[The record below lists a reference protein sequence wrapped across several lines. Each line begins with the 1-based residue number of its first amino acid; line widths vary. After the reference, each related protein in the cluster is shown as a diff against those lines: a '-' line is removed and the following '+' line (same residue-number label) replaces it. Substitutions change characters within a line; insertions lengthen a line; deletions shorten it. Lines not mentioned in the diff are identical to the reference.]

1 MPTLPGTSRRSSLE
15 AGSLGGAGAESGQ
28 DKTFRVNTCGPTS
41 ELVLEKFTFALCY
54 QAYGVKDWRISFSE
68 VDWRDDLVIEE
79 IRDMRLRNGSWT
91 ANRYRD
97 DISEPPIEG
106 GDDPVLIERQN
117 ITLWADLA
125 ALSKAAVAA
134 KSKGTSLDPTPQ
146 QLPTQPQVLQPPPEA
161 EDDPEDRLPGEHLA
175 EYIARKSN
183 WRAVYEQRRRVRVRS

>member
-1 MPTLPGTSRRSSLE
+1 MVPTHN
-15 AGSLGGAGAESGQ
+15 
-28 DKTFRVNTCGPTS
+28 TFRVTTCGPTS
-41 ELVLEKFTFALCY
+41 ELVLEKFSFALCY
-54 QAYGVKDWRISFSE
+54 QAYGIKDWRISFSE

-117 ITLWADLA
+117 ITLWADLN
-125 ALSKAAVAA
+125 ALSKASVAA
-134 KSKGTSLDPTPQ
+134 KSKGTSLDT
-146 QLPTQPQVLQPPPEA
+146 TAQPQPAQPHQQPPPA
-161 EDDPEDRLPGEHLA
+161 EDDPTQRLPGEHLA

-183 WRAVYEQRRRVRVRS
+183 WRAVYEQRRRARVRS